1 MQVPLFTWANFAKL
15 QTMET
20 KYFRYR
26 DCQLIDNARNKKLRN
41 IARDVLRIAS
51 GEMVDQIERRLMKW
65 TDNYSF
71 H

>member
-1 MQVPLFTWANFAKL
+1 MGELRQVANNGNQIFSN
-15 QTMET
+15 
-20 KYFRYR
+20 RYR